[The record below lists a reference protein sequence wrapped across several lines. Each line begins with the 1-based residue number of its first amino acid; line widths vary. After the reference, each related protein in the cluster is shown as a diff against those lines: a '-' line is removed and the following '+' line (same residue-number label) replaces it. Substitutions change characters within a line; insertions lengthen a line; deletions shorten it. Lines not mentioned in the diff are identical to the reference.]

1 MKPSTDILQF
11 GHSFRYEVYHGGR
24 RFVSDDYPSRESA
37 EFGLKNHIASMGSL
51 SRNVRFEQ
59 FLEELGMACCRMAY
73 KLAYCSGMPLD
84 EVSRLLGVT
93 EDEAEKAYR
102 AGEYTMRE
110 FSAFGKL
117 SKERVEEIIDTY
129 FEQGFE
135 DEQD

>member
-1 MKPSTDILQF
+1 
-11 GHSFRYEVYHGGR
+11 
-24 RFVSDDYPSRESA
+24 
-37 EFGLKNHIASMGSL
+37 
-51 SRNVRFEQ
+51 
-59 FLEELGMACCRMAY
+59 
-73 KLAYCSGMPLD
+73 MPLD